1 MCVSEAMS
9 RRAILRG
16 GEADRDVSSLVLGTL
31 REGEENAENALDEL
45 GRLSSVNTSA
55 IEDTAGQEG

>member
-1 MCVSEAMS
+1 MS

-16 GEADRDVSSLVLGTL
+16 GEADRDESSLVLGTL